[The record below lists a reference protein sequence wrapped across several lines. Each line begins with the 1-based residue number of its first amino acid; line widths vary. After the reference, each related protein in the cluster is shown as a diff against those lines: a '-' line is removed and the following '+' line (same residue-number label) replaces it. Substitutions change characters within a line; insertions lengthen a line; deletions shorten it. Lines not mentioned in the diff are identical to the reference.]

1 MDREAMLTREDEAW
15 REFADAL
22 ASVPTNRREVE
33 GVVPGWSTHD
43 LVWHCAYWANVTG
56 DVLERIR
63 GGDPDPDDRADPEA
77 EILAQGRGLS
87 WDEVVA
93 RAEQGRERA
102 RTALSAFDDIPER
115 ATTWFVEDTTEHFM
129 EHEAQIR
136 AFHA

>member
-1 MDREAMLTREDEAW
+1 MDGKAMLAREDEAW
-15 REFADAL
+15 RAFSDAL
-22 ASVPTNRREVE
+22 AAVPPDRRAVH

-77 EILAQGRGLS
+77 EILSAGRDLS
-87 WDEVVA
+87 WDAVLL

-102 RTALSAFDDIPER
+102 RRSLSAFDDIPER
-115 ATTWFVEDTTEHFM
+115 AATWFVEDTIDHYEEHRT
-129 EHEAQIR
+129 QIR
-136 AFHA
+136 AFSA

>member
-1 MDREAMLTREDEAW
+1 
-15 REFADAL
+15 
-22 ASVPTNRREVE
+22 
-33 GVVPGWSTHD
+33 
-43 LVWHCAYWANVTG
+43 VWHCAYWANVTG

-63 GGDPDPDDRADPEA
+63 GGDPDPDDRADPEP

-93 RAEQGRERA
+93 RAELGRERA

>member
-1 MDREAMLTREDEAW
+1 MDHEELLSRE
-15 REFADAL
+15 L
-22 ASVPTNRREVE
+22 ASWAAFESAFGKVSPDRLEAE
-33 GVVPGWSTHD
+33 GVVPGWSVKD

-93 RAEQGRERA
+93 RAEQGRQRA

-115 ATTWFVEDTTEHFM
+115 AATWFVEDTAEHYE
-129 EHEAQIR
+129 EHQAQIR
-136 AFHA
+136 AFNS

>member
-1 MDREAMLTREDEAW
+1 MDREAMLTGEDAAW
-15 REFADAL
+15 RELLDAL
-22 ASVPTNRREVE
+22 AAMPPDRRSVE

-56 DVLERIR
+56 DMLERIR

-93 RAEQGRERA
+93 RAEQGRQRA

-115 ATTWFVEDTTEHFM
+115 ATTWFVEDTTEHFE
-129 EHEAQIR
+129 EHQAQIR
-136 AFHA
+136 AFNS

>member
-1 MDREAMLTREDEAW
+1 MDREEMLTREDAAW
-15 REFADAL
+15 RELSDAVG
-22 ASVPTNRREVE
+22 ATPPDRRSVE

-63 GGDPDPDDRADPEA
+63 GGDPDPDDGADPEA

-93 RAEQGRERA
+93 RAEQGRQRA

-115 ATTWFVEDTTEHFM
+115 ATTWFVEDTTEHYE
-129 EHEAQIR
+129 EHQAQIR
-136 AFHA
+136 AFNS